1 MSLVGTTSLEIK
13 GLEDLGKCPPIPDSD
28 NYEKT
33 VFLEGF
39 KERCSD
45 PLKSLSKICF
55 LVQ

>member
-45 PLKSLSKICF
+45 PLKSVSKICF